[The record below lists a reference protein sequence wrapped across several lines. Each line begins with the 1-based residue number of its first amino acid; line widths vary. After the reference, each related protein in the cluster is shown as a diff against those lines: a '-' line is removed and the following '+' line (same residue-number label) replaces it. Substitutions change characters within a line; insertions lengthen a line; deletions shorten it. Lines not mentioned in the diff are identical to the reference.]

1 MMKTRKPQSALTV
14 ALLIVIASV
23 GISAGRQSNLP
34 TTPAEQTK
42 VFVFV
47 QRTDRHG
54 KYSKSEVFHDA
65 MDDLLAYLKE
75 KKVAIA
81 VDEFGGRNYAESA
94 TPMETVFKI
103 ARDAG
108 ANSVL
113 YVVVDRPLT
122 KWIKVTVRCY
132 DMTEKQLWIEES
144 SNGSSMS
151 GGRGLK
157 STEQKLRERLDK
169 HVGKEGLPV
178 LGLADTAPTRNTGGR

>member
-1 MMKTRKPQSALTV
+1 MKIHGLVKTLVV
-14 ALLIVIASV
+14 ALLTASIA
-23 GISAGRQSNLP
+23 AGP
-34 TTPAEQTK
+34 TFGQENSRPANSTEQAK

-75 KKVAIA
+75 KNVAIA

-103 ARDAG
+103 ARDAK
-108 ANSVL
+108 ASSLL

-122 KWIKVTVRCY
+122 KWIKMTAKCY
-132 DMTEKQLWIEES
+132 DMAGKELWVEEAS
-144 SNGSSMS
+144 S
-151 GGRGLK
+151 GGGLSGEGGLK
-157 STEQKLRERLDK
+157 STKKRLRERLEK
-169 HVGKEGLPV
+169 HAGKEGIPV
-178 LGLADTAPTRNTGGR
+178 LGPAEAVAHTK